1 MEKRDIALAEI
12 RRAIQLFRKADYV
25 CAATLAG
32 AAEEILGRIAKKRA
46 GHNALDGKEA
56 FAEGMAELFSVP
68 TPDKA
73 KVRAVMNRVR
83 NECKHNDSGDNE
95 WVEATSSTRLS
106 ASSTAPC
113 GTGCSPTAASRRTE
127 SSRRITP
134 TTGYRAKA
142 GVPHRFNADCCQLPS
157 RECPQPST
165 PDRLS

>member
-12 RRAIQLFRKADYV
+12 RRAIQLLRKADYV

-56 FAEGMAELFSVP
+56 LAEAMAELFSVP
-68 TPDKA
+68 QPDKA

-95 WVEATSSTRLS
+95 WVEADFEHEAQCLIDRALRNWLLAYGSFPKDRIV
-106 ASSTAPC
+106 
-113 GTGCSPTAASRRTE
+113 AAYYTQ
-127 SSRRITP
+127 
-134 TTGYRAKA
+134 
-142 GVPHRFNADCCQLPS
+142 HWL
-157 RECPQPST
+157 
-165 PDRLS
+165 